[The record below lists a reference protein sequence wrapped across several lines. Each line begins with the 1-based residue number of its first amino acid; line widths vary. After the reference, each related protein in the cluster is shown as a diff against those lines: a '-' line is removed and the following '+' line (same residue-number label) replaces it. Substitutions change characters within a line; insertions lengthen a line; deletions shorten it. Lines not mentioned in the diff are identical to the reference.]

1 MGSYNCNMISLRELA
16 DKKGIFIGAAVNV
29 GHLEK
34 DSEYKEVLLREF
46 NMVAPENAM
55 KWSTIRP
62 DKDTFVFDQA
72 DKLVAFAEANKMAVR
87 GHTLMWD
94 VKIPVWVTNGTTD
107 EEMLSLLENHIKT
120 VADRFKGRIYAW
132 DVVNEP
138 INDEGEFVSSPLF
151 KRLGDKYIELAFKWA
166 KEADPTAKLF
176 LNDWGSDPINKR
188 SNKLYEIVKNLIAK
202 GVPIDGVGFQMHLA
216 LGRSKTSPTV
226 PEMSSI
232 RENFKRFSDLGLEIH
247 ITEMDIQIQSGEGT
261 EEERLVEQ
269 SEAYKNILETALEF
283 PNFKALVQWGVNDK
297 YSWITGLNGK
307 EDSPLIFDKE
317 NKPKPA
323 YFALKEVV

>member
-1 MGSYNCNMISLRELA
+1 
-16 DKKGIFIGAAVNV
+16 
-29 GHLEK
+29 
-34 DSEYKEVLLREF
+34 
-46 NMVAPENAM
+46 
-55 KWSTIRP
+55 
-62 DKDTFVFDQA
+62 
-72 DKLVAFAEANKMAVR
+72 
-87 GHTLMWD
+87 
-94 VKIPVWVTNGTTD
+94 
-107 EEMLSLLENHIKT
+107 
-120 VADRFKGRIYAW
+120 
-132 DVVNEP
+132 
-138 INDEGEFVSSPLF
+138 
-151 KRLGDKYIELAFKWA
+151 
-166 KEADPTAKLF
+166 
-176 LNDWGSDPINKR
+176 
-188 SNKLYEIVKNLIAK
+188 
-202 GVPIDGVGFQMHLA
+202 MHLA